1 MPDPRHPRKRELL
14 QRTESLLRNYQR
26 TRRQRVIRWLI
37 GLQIAAWLAV
47 VAFAAVGFAIGHHN
61 GLAVCVYLGFVA
73 TTAVGALFATAQQN
87 RRYLRRVAHHRT
99 VIEARHRRAQ
109 ETLAERIAD
118 LNAVNE
124 ELTERNSQIE
134 LHGREIF
141 KLFRAASEQTLI
153 LAQAKEEAE
162 AASHAK
168 SQLLTNMSHE
178 LRTPMTAVL
187 GFSEVLGDNLQR
199 PEQKEIV
206 ATIRRNGE
214 YLLRLIDNL
223 LDLSK
228 IEAGKLQMDRI
239 PCSPREIV
247 NDVVELLQVRT
258 REKGLRLFAE
268 CEGEIPSTI
277 HSDPTHLRQV
287 LINLIGNAIK
297 FTEVGSVRVVTR
309 EISQDC
315 DERELEFR
323 IIDTG
328 LGMTSEQMSGLFE
341 PFTQADTS
349 CSRRFGGTGLGL
361 AISKRLAEM
370 LGGHIAVASVPDA
383 GSVFTLTVPVGVA
396 EQDMASDQCK
406 EMLAP
411 TPELPIAPETRRLD
425 LPCRILLAEDGPDN
439 QRLISSL
446 LEQAGAEV
454 ISVENGRHALD
465 RGLRA
470 GREGRRYDL
479 ILMDMQMPEMDGYA
493 ATRRLRD
500 SGYDG
505 PIVALTAHTMKGDEV
520 KCLKAGCDGYLG
532 KPITRDALL
541 ATVNR
546 WSRRPDRPAFR
557 PAKTD

>member
-1 MPDPRHPRKRELL
+1 
-14 QRTESLLRNYQR
+14 
-26 TRRQRVIRWLI
+26 
-37 GLQIAAWLAV
+37 
-47 VAFAAVGFAIGHHN
+47 
-61 GLAVCVYLGFVA
+61 
-73 TTAVGALFATAQQN
+73 
-87 RRYLRRVAHHRT
+87 
-99 VIEARHRRAQ
+99 VIEARHRSAQ
-109 ETLAERIAD
+109 ETLADRIAE
-118 LNAVNE
+118 LNAVNG

-141 KLFRAASEQTLI
+141 NLFRAASEQTLI

-162 AASHAK
+162 AASRAK

-228 IEAGKLQMDRI
+228 IEAGKLHMDQI
-239 PCSPREIV
+239 PCSPHQIV
-247 NDVVELLQVRT
+247 NDVVELLQVRA

-268 CEGEIPSTI
+268 WEGEIPSTI

-297 FTEVGSVRVVTR
+297 FTEVGSVRVATR
-309 EISQDC
+309 EIGQDC
-315 DERELEFR
+315 EERTLEFR
-323 IIDTG
+323 VIDTG
-328 LGMTSEQMSGLFE
+328 VGMTSEQMSGLFE

-349 CSRRFGGTGLGL
+349 CSRRYGGTGLGL

-383 GSVFTLTVPVGVA
+383 GSVFTLTVPVSVA
-396 EQDMASDQCK
+396 EQGIASDQCK
-406 EMLAP
+406 DMP
-411 TPELPIAPETRRLD
+411 GQTPEVPINSETRRLD

-439 QRLISSL
+439 QRLISFL

-454 ISVENGRHALD
+454 ISVENGRQALD
-465 RGLRA
+465 RGLR
-470 GREGRRYDL
+470 GDREGRRYDL
-479 ILMDMQMPEMDGYA
+479 ILKDMQMPEMDGYA

-505 PIVALTAHTMKGDEV
+505 PIVALTAHTMKGDEA

-546 WSRRPDRPAFR
+546 WSRRPDRPACR